1 MRARAKKPGGSST
14 FPDNDEVMRY
24 RRAVEKLRE
33 LAQACE
39 EAKNWPPEDPF
50 LLEAHVFGDVL
61 RGADPLEN
69 VEVALVV
76 NLPPEDVPWGST
88 PPSTLWLADRLR
100 LSKGS
105 YLYFWRSHLTPVW
118 NHHILGPV
126 RFWSR
131 DGADEAVLTALAE
144 RRFGDVARQE
154 PDEEAGGEQLGAELE
169 TALSHLRSVHASYWD
184 RDWQREHRSYNR
196 NPEDELWDAVDGY
209 LELRNAAEARHC
221 QGRDKPL
228 PGESPGDV

>member
-1 MRARAKKPGGSST
+1 
-14 FPDNDEVMRY
+14 MRY

-33 LAQACE
+33 LAKACE
-39 EAKNWPPEDPF
+39 EVKNWPPEDPF

-88 PPSTLWLADRLR
+88 PPGTLWLADQLG

-105 YLYFWRSHLTPVW
+105 YLYFWRSHLTPVS
-118 NHHILGPV
+118 NHHIQGPV

-131 DGADEAVLTALAE
+131 DGADDAVLNALAE
-144 RRFGDVARQE
+144 RRFGELPGQE
-154 PDEEAGGEQLGAELE
+154 PDEEARREQLGAELE
-169 TALSHLRSVHASYWD
+169 TALGHLRSVHGSYWD
-184 RDWQREHRSYNR
+184 SGWRREHRGYER
-196 NPEDELWDAVDGY
+196 KPEDELWDAVDGY
-209 LELRNAAEARHC
+209 LQLRDAADPRAGH
-221 QGRDKPL
+221 D
-228 PGESPGDV
+228 S